1 MLWNDRLVQDLT
13 GRQVVND
20 SKTPS
25 GPVHVGALRGALIH
39 DAVYRSLTQRGLP
52 ARYLFGVDD
61 YDPLDELP
69 AAGGEHF
76 RQYLGMPLCNV
87 PAPPGSDADSIAA
100 YYIRDFFEVFR
111 QLHIDAETYRMR
123 DIYRSG
129 EFDSE
134 IDIILRHADT
144 VRRVDREVAHARRP
158 DDWYPFQVICEACGK
173 IGTTRVS
180 HYDGQL
186 VTYSCEPSLVKWAEG
201 CGNRNQISPF
211 GGNGKL
217 SWKLEWVAKWH
228 HFPVT
233 IEGAGKDHNAP
244 GGSRNVAVRCLQE
257 IFGDT
262 PPRNIPYEFFLVG
275 GAKMSSS
282 RGVGVTVRDMARLLP
297 PEMLRFLMLRTQP
310 NKTVDFQPD
319 VARLTR
325 LYSDFDRV
333 RAQTAT
339 GAMGG
344 GLYQLAAL
352 DDEPAYY
359 APPFDLVASLIQLPH
374 LDIEQEIARLK
385 GDPLTAREARK
396 TADRIAGAR
405 YWLKRFATPEERL
418 ELKSELPLQAA
429 GLSTVQIAFL
439 HHAAKALQATLWEAD
454 LIQAELFNAARLT
467 PLAQRDAFEAIYVVL
482 FGALSGPRAGNLL
495 AFLDRRFV
503 LGRLTEAPFDEDAF
517 WREASLDD
525 ASAARWL
532 EGLAPQ
538 ARDVSANLV
547 FLTSDS
553 HAPVSSS
560 PGSPVAGGV
569 ELTVVHED
577 GKAYR
582 QRVDFAAIE
591 VSQANPTAY
600 DRGQYARH
608 ALAYIAALEDR
619 IGREITKTGA
629 PM

>member
-13 GRQVVND
+13 GHQVVND

-39 DAVYRSLTQRGLP
+39 DAVYRSLTQRGIP

-69 AAGGEHF
+69 AVGGEQF

-87 PAPPGSDADSIAA
+87 PAPPGSDSDSIAE
-100 YYIRDFFEVFR
+100 YYIRDFFDVFR
-111 QLHIDAETYRMR
+111 QLHIEAETYRMR

-129 EFDSE
+129 QFDGE
-134 IDIILRHADT
+134 IDTILRHADT

-158 DDWYPFQVICEACGK
+158 DDWYPFQAICEHCGK
-173 IGTTRVS
+173 IGTTRV
-180 HYDGQL
+180 HDYDGET
-186 VTYSCEPSLVKWAEG
+186 VSYTCEPTLVKWAQG
-201 CGNRNQISPF
+201 CGHQGRTSPF

-297 PEMLRFLMLRTQP
+297 PELLRFLMLRTQP

-333 RAQTAT
+333 RAQTA
-339 GAMGG
+339 GG
-344 GLYQLAAL
+344 TMERGLYQLAAL
-352 DDEPAYY
+352 DNEPGYY
-359 APPFDLVASLIQLPH
+359 APPFDLVASLVQLPH

-385 GDPLTAREARK
+385 GGPLTPREAEK

-405 YWLKRFATPEERL
+405 YWLQRFATAEERL
-418 ELKSELPLQAA
+418 ELRGELPIEAA
-429 GLSTVQIAFL
+429 GLSTAQIAFL
-439 HHAAKALQATLWEAD
+439 HEAARKIQDIAWEPD
-454 LIQAELFNAARLT
+454 LIQVALFDAARLI
-467 PLAQRDAFEAIYVVL
+467 PLAQRDAFEAIYIVF
-482 FGALSGPRAGNLL
+482 FGARSGPRAGNLL
-495 AFLDRRFV
+495 AFLDRGFA
-503 LGRLTEAPFDEDAF
+503 LSRLTEPPLDVRGF
-517 WREASLDD
+517 WREASLD
-525 ASAARWL
+525 AAAVSTWL
-532 EGLAPQ
+532 EGLAPH
-538 ARDVSANLV
+538 AREVSADLV
-547 FLTSDS
+547 FLDSDE
-553 HAPVSSS
+553 HLPETG
-560 PGSPVAGGV
+560 PGDPSVVGGV
-569 ELTVVHED
+569 ELTVLHED
-577 GKAYR
+577 GKSYR
-582 QRVDFAAIE
+582 QRVEFLAIE
-591 VSQANPTAY
+591 GPQTEPAKK
-600 DRGQYARH
+600 RGEYEQH
-608 ALAYIAALEDR
+608 ALAYIASLSAR
-619 IGREITKTGA
+619 IGREIATANTAG
-629 PM
+629 